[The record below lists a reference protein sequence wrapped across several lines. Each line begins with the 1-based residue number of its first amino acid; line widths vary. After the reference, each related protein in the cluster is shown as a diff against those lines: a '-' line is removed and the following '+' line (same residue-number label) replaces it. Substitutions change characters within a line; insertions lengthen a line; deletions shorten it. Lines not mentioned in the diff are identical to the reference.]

1 MPLRTTKANPPAAVR
16 PRRVGLAVAGAD
28 PSEANGPYSY
38 GSIRTA
44 AALALMLQR
53 LPEVEACYLILDLPT
68 NGDFG
73 LVAERVFPSDLFGL
87 PTVSATGG
95 LTEIDTVIEVD
106 AGAMGQQNAEA
117 FKMRGGTLVSYVWR
131 NIAADSFA
139 HLSVGSPGDLPLTG
153 GLYDAVW
160 LAEPL
165 WETCQA
171 FARYTRS
178 QNIVSTPYLWSPQPL
193 LAMLNAEKISP
204 FWHPAPKKALRVGIL
219 DANDRAGS
227 TFQLPLLAAENAH
240 RLDDDAIASVLLFGS
255 LRLKEWYHLSQMLLV
270 SDVAKAGKVFAED
283 EHRLRT
289 VIGVHIDMV
298 VTHQWP
304 DTPTD
309 LILDLLFLGWP
320 VAHNIR
326 SLSDAGYF
334 YTPFD
339 LADGGRAILTACREH
354 RGRIDDYRREAQAAL
369 TRVSIDNPDNV
380 RAMSMAMSAL
390 KPTRR

>member
-1 MPLRTTKANPPAAVR
+1 MPLRTARAHPSAVVR

-28 PSEANGPYSY
+28 PSGVNGPYSY
-38 GSIRTA
+38 GSLRTA

-53 LPEVEACYLILDLPT
+53 LPEVEACHLIMNLP
-68 NGDFG
+68 GDG
-73 LVAERVFPSDLFGL
+73 VFPGDHFGL
-87 PTVSATGG
+87 PTLSAATD
-95 LTEIDTVIEVD
+95 L
-106 AGAMGQQNAEA
+106 GQQNAET
-117 FKMRGGTLVSYVWR
+117 FKQGGGTLVSYVWR

-139 HLSVGSPGDLPLTG
+139 HMSVGTPGDLPLTG

-178 QNIVSTPYLWSPQPL
+178 QNIVKTPYLWSPLPL
-193 LAMLNAEKISP
+193 LSMLNAERISP
-204 FWHPAPKKALRVGIL
+204 FWRPAPKKALRVGIF
-219 DANDRAGS
+219 DSNDRPGN

-240 RLDDDAIASVLLFGS
+240 RLDDRAVASVLLFGS
-255 LRLKEWYHLSQMLLV
+255 LRLKDWYHMTQMLLI
-270 SDVAKAGKVFAED
+270 SDLSRDGRVFVEA
-283 EHRLRT
+283 EHRLRA
-289 VIGVHIDMV
+289 VLGDHVDMV

-309 LILDLLFLGWP
+309 LVLDLLFLGWP

-339 LADGGRAILTACREH
+339 PADGGRAILTACRKH

-369 TRVSIDNPDNV
+369 SRVSIDNPDNI

-390 KPTRR
+390 QPRRR